1 MHEFI
6 HSNDATMTKG
16 TPTLRT
22 LARRVLA
29 EGAGN
34 ELRRLDYVKALEQE
48 VQDWHECASYDAL
61 MSGPKFKGWN
71 RSALD
76 RCRQRYIEK

>member
-1 MHEFI
+1 MSVRADQFSALEQE
-6 HSNDATMTKG
+6 
-16 TPTLRT
+16 
-22 LARRVLA
+22 V
-29 EGAGN
+29 
-34 ELRRLDYVKALEQE
+34 LDYVKALAQE
-48 VQDWHECASYDAL
+48 VQDWRECAMYDAL

>member
-1 MHEFI
+1 M
-6 HSNDATMTKG
+6 SVRADQ
-16 TPTLRT
+16 L
-22 LARRVLA
+22 
-29 EGAGN
+29 
-34 ELRRLDYVKALEQE
+34 LDYVKALEQE
-48 VQDWHECASYDAL
+48 VQDWRECAMYDAL